1 VIRTLDEIKAIY
13 GDNKLD
19 KEGLELLAQ
28 HYEERRR
35 EKIRVLLEV
44 RRE

>member
-1 VIRTLDEIKAIY
+1 VIRTLDEIKSIY

-19 KEGLELLAQ
+19 KEGLELLGQ

-44 RRE
+44 KEE